1 MQAKGIKVVALISKE
16 HSDKSQSKRIDGR
29 KLGDFADIVLDTGAP
44 PGDAMVKVPG
54 LETPV
59 SPGSTLGGVAVVNC
73 IKAEVA
79 NILTKEGR
87 PPFVL
92 TAPVLIGPERSATL
106 FEKAYD
112 EHGRLISG
120 LYKREETE

>member
-1 MQAKGIKVVALISKE
+1 M
-16 HSDKSQSKRIDGR
+16 
-29 KLGDFADIVLDTGAP
+29 LDTGAP
-44 PGDAMVKVPG
+44 AGDAMVNVPG

-79 NILTKEGR
+79 NILTQNGH

-92 TAPVLIGPERSATL
+92 TAPVLLGSEHSAAL

-120 LYKREETE
+120 LYKRKKTE